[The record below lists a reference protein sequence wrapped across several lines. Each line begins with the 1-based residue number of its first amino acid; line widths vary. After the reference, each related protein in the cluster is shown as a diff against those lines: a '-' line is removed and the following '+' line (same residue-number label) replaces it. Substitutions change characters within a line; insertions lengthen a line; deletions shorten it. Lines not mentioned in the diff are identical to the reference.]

1 MGPMLVGHEATL
13 TVATTPVAPLQASV
27 QSPDTARISPGP
39 RFTAIESS
47 DPRVCPARRVTKW
60 TITDAAAWY
69 LASFSRR
76 ATGNAARSNVP
87 MPIPRTPTARVS
99 GGSGVGEGA
108 GVALAVGAGVG
119 VETGALEQAAT
130 SSIASAAS
138 PGMGDRGLAIVTIL
152 E

>member
-1 MGPMLVGHEATL
+1 MGPMLVGHEPTL
-13 TVATTPVAPLQASV
+13 TVAATLVAPLQASV

-47 DPRVCPARRVTKW
+47 EPRVCPARWVTKW

-87 MPIPRTPTARVS
+87 IPTPRTPTARVS
-99 GGSGVGEGA
+99 GGSGVGEGV
-108 GVALAVGAGVG
+108 GVAVAVGVAIGVG
-119 VETGALEQAAT
+119 VVAGAPEQAART
-130 SSIASAAS
+130 S
-138 PGMGDRGLAIVTIL
+138 
-152 E
+152 